1 MNAFDTDILSELLLD
16 NAVYTQR
23 AEIIPAADKVIP
35 VVALEEVLRG
45 RLDAIRRAQAGR
57 IRLTLDRAYDL
68 FRDAIEDTQEYRL
81 LPYTAAAHTLFQQW
95 RAAKIRV
102 GTNDMRIA
110 AICMV
115 HGATLVTRNVRDY
128 AQIPGLTFDVWN

>member
-1 MNAFDTDILSELLLD
+1 VNAFDTDVLSEILLGTT
-16 NAVYTQR
+16 AYMQR
-23 AEIIPAADKVIP
+23 LILIPEADRVIP

-57 IRLTLDRAYDL
+57 IRLSLDRAYDF
-68 FRDAIEDTQEYRL
+68 FRDAIEDTRPYRI
-81 LPYTAAAHTLFQQW
+81 LPYTTGAEALFRQW

-110 AICMV
+110 AICV
-115 HGATLVTRNVRDY
+115 DQGATLVTRNARDY
-128 AQIPGLTFDVWN
+128 AQIPGLTFDVWT